1 VKEIE
6 LFESK
11 QASPPRSPIPRSPMR
26 PYSAKTT
33 KQSYQSFSRNKL
45 RPTSAK
51 STAVFTS
58 LSCSKASSNYGCGIG
73 LAQFP
78 FQPIATSTL
87 QHLSSEYTSPDC
99 DFSYHGKNGGSP
111 MTMCMGNDAVVLGG
125 TQGLLGLY
133 SVDSNSLITM
143 QT

>member
-11 QASPPRSPIPRSPMR
+11 QGSPPRSPIPRSPMR
-26 PYSAKTT
+26 PYSAKTS
-33 KQSYQSFSRNKL
+33 KQSYQSFSRNKM

-51 STAVFTS
+51 STAALTS
-58 LSCSKASSNYGCGIG
+58 PPCSKSSSNYGCGIG

-78 FQPIATSTL
+78 FQPIATTTS